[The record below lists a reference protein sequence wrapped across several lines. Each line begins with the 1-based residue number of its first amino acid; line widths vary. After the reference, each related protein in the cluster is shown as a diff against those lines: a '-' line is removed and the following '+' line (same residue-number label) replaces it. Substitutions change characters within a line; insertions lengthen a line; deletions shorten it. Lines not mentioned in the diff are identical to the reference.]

1 MATKLSD
8 ILNQESSGIMFPFK
22 AGVKP
27 VKTEQ
32 QVYTPT
38 DGIMNVKGMAYEGPD
53 ATITYGSEEQGFP
66 RQLKEIEKGMLPQ
79 FDQTK
84 FPDKGMGRI
93 ETPVPTPEM
102 KDKTEVEPDKPI
114 MDPCPPGFKLDP
126 IKKICVPIVQP
137 KSDTRQVGPTN
148 PPRNIGPVANGVSSV
163 ADAIKDLSD
172 KGGVFG
178 NLVDGRITLEIDN
191 SSILSNFGFLGKFID
206 EAFIR
211 GPADKKFLDTFGGG
225 KDSPFSTEELKGITV
240 TKIKDGKLKATFD
253 KKGRENFDNIATGE
267 SLKGNLASTQQTD
280 KQRGGPGNIIMAPNG
295 QPMIVGPIRV
305 TPFGTTGGTAAP
317 KKKMDTRNFA
327 ERRASLM
334 RDRTK
339 KPTTGTTKPGTKSAP
354 KKTGSSGTSGPPKGT
369 RFSNISRTKT
379 TTGTGS
385 SKAFSARGIN
395 RPGR

>member
-93 ETPVPTPEM
+93 ETPVPTTEM
-102 KDKTEVEPDKPI
+102 TSTVTEPDKPI

-148 PPRNIGPVANGVSSV
+148 PPRNIGVAANAVSKV
-163 ADAIKDLSD
+163 ADAIK
-172 KGGVFG
+172 KQGG
-178 NLVDGRITLEIDN
+178 LYKDGQFKETVTLEIDN

-206 EAFIR
+206 DVFIK
-211 GPADKKFLDTFGGG
+211 GPADKKFIDTFGKVG
-225 KDSPFSTEELKGITV
+225 KDSTFSSEELEGIAVVKG
-240 TKIKDGKLKATFD
+240 KDGKLKATFNQ
-253 KKGRENFDNIATGE
+253 KGKQNFDNIATGE
-267 SLKGNLASTQQTD
+267 SLKGNLASTQKKDD
-280 KQRGGPGNIIMAPNG
+280 KGNIIIAPNG
-295 QPMIVGPIRV
+295 QPMIVAPIRV
-305 TPFGTTGGTAAP
+305 SPFGTTDPSAGFGDQRP
-317 KKKMDTRNFA
+317 KPK
-327 ERRASLM
+327 
-334 RDRTK
+334 
-339 KPTTGTTKPGTKSAP
+339 P
-354 KKTGSSGTSGPPKGT
+354 KKTSPLKQGTSGPPAGA
-369 RFSNISRTKT
+369 RFSKKT
-379 TTGTGS
+379 PTN
-385 SKAFSARGIN
+385 IN